1 MKINW
6 PTAAVAMVLTAA
18 AACVLLFGRQ
28 LGMSEELHTQMTLGA
43 LAFAAVAAATLKPL
57 FVRAVRD
64 EDGDGSIAAVDRD
77 DHDPE
82 VQ

>member
-43 LAFAAVAAATLKPL
+43 LAFAAFAAATL